1 MKRSTVDKKVEELLM
16 LQLEV
21 GKWSIRCKGD
31 DKIVVIDAFQLVL
44 DISRELDQMNNNY
57 HSVRMRHELLKERYD
72 ANAEEL

>member
-1 MKRSTVDKKVEELLM
+1 MKISTVDKKVEELLM

-21 GKWSIRCKGD
+21 GKWSMRCKGD

>member
-1 MKRSTVDKKVEELLM
+1 MKISIVDKKVEELLS
-16 LQLEV
+16 LQIEV
-21 GKWSIRCKGD
+21 GNWSTRCKGN

-72 ANAEEL
+72 ANTEEL